1 MAEVDKLNLA
11 PNTATQVVVGQ
22 RVVAEINCV
31 PECSGCRNYHER
43 AQHPGRTALGIFG
56 SDGAFAEFVAVPIEN
71 IHMVPEALTDDQ
83 AMFAEPLAAACQISQ
98 QIHIQSSDRCAVV
111 GTGKLGVLIAQVLSN
126 MGGVVTAAGR
136 REANFAF
143 LQAQGITT
151 ALVSDLLDQKLLFDV
166 VVDCTGNEEGFATAL
181 ALTRP
186 TGTLVLKSTFAGK
199 TSADLTQVVVN
210 EIKLVGSRYVV
221 PFPLHLFPC

>member
-1 MAEVDKLNLA
+1 
-11 PNTATQVVVGQ
+11 
-22 RVVAEINCV
+22 
-31 PECSGCRNYHER
+31 
-43 AQHPGRTALGIFG
+43 
-56 SDGAFAEFVAVPIEN
+56 
-71 IHMVPEALTDDQ
+71 
-83 AMFAEPLAAACQISQ
+83 
-98 QIHIQSSDRCAVV
+98 
-111 GTGKLGVLIAQVLSN
+111 
-126 MGGVVTAAGR
+126 
-136 REANFAF
+136 
-143 LQAQGITT
+143 
-151 ALVSDLLDQKLLFDV
+151 LLFDV